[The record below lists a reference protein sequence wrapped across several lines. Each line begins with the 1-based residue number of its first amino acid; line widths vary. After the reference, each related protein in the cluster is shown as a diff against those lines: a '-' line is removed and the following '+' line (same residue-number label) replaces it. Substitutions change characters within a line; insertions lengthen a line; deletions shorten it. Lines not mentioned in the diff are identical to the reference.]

1 MAERIFYI
9 VIGSFVLGV
18 TTGSFVLVPESAFLF
33 FILLGFVI
41 FLYFLF
47 LLRHGGEWRI
57 VLCISLLFFSF
68 GAGLWRISFF
78 HEASKNESVAKLFN
92 RSVAIEGVV
101 SGEPDRRETSLRF
114 VVRTDFR
121 MEGQEEVPFKAT
133 ILVVTDPYQI
143 ISYGDLVRV
152 SGLFQ
157 KPTNFDTENGRQFD
171 YVSYLAKDG
180 ICCQFFRPEISV
192 VASGK
197 GNVVLSFLYDIKNM
211 FVGSISRILSE
222 PEGSLLSGIILGAKH
237 GLPQTLLDAFKTAG
251 VIHIVVLSGY
261 NITLVAAGFS
271 KLFSFLSRRFRFIV
285 PLLAI
290 LGFTLMTGAS
300 ATAVRASLMAALV
313 IFAKTIGRNYDM
325 SRALLV
331 AGTLMILH
339 NPAILVFDPS
349 FQLSVLATLALI
361 YLSPVISQKL
371 LFIPER
377 FGFREIVSSTV
388 STQIF
393 VLPFLMWMTGQVSLI
408 ALPVNF
414 LILVIIP
421 MTMFFGFAAGFLGII
436 SHTLALPV
444 AFVSYLFLHYIVKVV
459 EIASKIPFA
468 SVHFISPH
476 FYAVIIAYVILV
488 FLIWRINRS
497 LA

>member
-1 MAERIFYI
+1 
-9 VIGSFVLGV
+9 
-18 TTGSFVLVPESAFLF
+18 
-33 FILLGFVI
+33 
-41 FLYFLF
+41 
-47 LLRHGGEWRI
+47 
-57 VLCISLLFFSF
+57 
-68 GAGLWRISFF
+68 
-78 HEASKNESVAKLFN
+78 
-92 RSVAIEGVV
+92 
-101 SGEPDRRETSLRF
+101 
-114 VVRTDFR
+114 
-121 MEGQEEVPFKAT
+121 
-133 ILVVTDPYQI
+133 
-143 ISYGDLVRV
+143 
-152 SGLFQ
+152 
-157 KPTNFDTENGRQFD
+157 
-171 YVSYLAKDG
+171 
-180 ICCQFFRPEISV
+180 
-192 VASGK
+192 
-197 GNVVLSFLYDIKNM
+197 
-211 FVGSISRILSE
+211 
-222 PEGSLLSGIILGAKH
+222 
-237 GLPQTLLDAFKTAG
+237 
-251 VIHIVVLSGY
+251 
-261 NITLVAAGFS
+261 
-271 KLFSFLSRRFRFIV
+271 
-285 PLLAI
+285 
-290 LGFTLMTGAS
+290 
-300 ATAVRASLMAALV
+300 
-313 IFAKTIGRNYDM
+313 M